1 MHVLLIDDE
10 NDIREVAALSLQA
23 IGGCR
28 VSTASGGRDGIAIA
42 AAEHPD
48 VIVLDVMMPDVDG
61 PATLR
66 RLQINPQTRDIPVIF
81 LTAKAQLADHRGGFA
96 RLGAAG
102 IITKPFDPLTLT
114 QQITAILTG
123 RDDTPCPR

>member
-1 MHVLLIDDE
+1 VSEMHVLLIDDE
-10 NDIREVAALSLQA
+10 SDIREVASLSLQA

-28 VSTASGGRDGIAIA
+28 VSVAGGGRDGIAIA

-66 RLQINPQTRDIPVIF
+66 RLQTNPQTRDIPVIF
-81 LTAKAQLADHRGGFA
+81 LTAKAQSADHRGFA

-102 IITKPFDPLTLT
+102 TITKPFDPLTLT

-123 RDDTPCPR
+123 SDDTP

>member
-10 NDIREVAALSLQA
+10 SDIREVATLSLQA

-28 VSTASGGRDGIAIA
+28 VLTASGGQDGIAIA

-66 RLQINPQTRDIPVIF
+66 RLQTNPRTRDIPVIF
-81 LTAKAQLADHRGGFA
+81 LTAKAQLADHCGFA

-102 IITKPFDPLTLT
+102 TITKPFDPLTLT
-114 QQITAILTG
+114 QQITAILSG
-123 RDDTPCPR
+123 SDDTP

>member
-10 NDIREVAALSLQA
+10 RDIREVASLSLQA

-66 RLQINPQTRDIPVIF
+66 RLQTDPRTREIPVIF
-81 LTAKAQLADHRGGFA
+81 LTARAQLADQRGFA

-102 IITKPFDPLTLT
+102 TVTKPFDPLTLT
-114 QQITAILTG
+114 QQITAILSG
-123 RDDTPCPR
+123 SDDTP